1 MTTFSDSITLF
12 DGTVIPIRPMQPSD
26 APALQRFPRRLSD
39 RSIYLRH
46 FGRMPELSDERARYF
61 TNVDGTNRF
70 AFVALDPENPDE
82 IIAVARYDRDPAPR
96 TDSAEYAALVEDRWQ
111 GRGVGITLTR
121 RLVDVARQNGIR
133 VLRALVLPENIP
145 MLRLLRN
152 LNLPSRVI
160 DEDGTMLGIFPPF
173 EALKMAEAKGLD
185 LIEVAPTAKPPTC
198 KIADYGK
205 YKYELKKK
213 EHEARKN
220 QTVITI
226 KEIQL
231 RPRTDQHDLDVKM
244 RQARSFILEGDKVK
258 VNLRFYG
265 REMAHQELGMGLL
278 QKVIAAMTDIAMVES
293 NPKMEG
299 KQLFVLLAPDPAK
312 IKEFEKKKA
321 TEGTEG
327 NEKK

>member
-1 MTTFSDSITLF
+1 MLRNRKPTRRFAISSNGFDRPPGGGSGQGPRPSPITPV
-12 DGTVIPIRPMQPSD
+12 GSGGPSPIRPVGSVGGPTSVPTPGGHSGPRPGGFGGGPGGGGPGGGGRPQFDRGPRSRGPQVQKD
-26 APALQRFPRRLSD
+26 GPRVNREIRAP
-39 RSIYLRH
+39 
-46 FGRMPELSDERARYF
+46 E
-61 TNVDGTNRF
+61 V
-70 AFVALDPENPDE
+70 
-82 IIAVARYDRDPAPR
+82 
-96 TDSAEYAALVEDRWQ
+96 
-111 GRGVGITLTR
+111 
-121 RLVDVARQNGIR
+121 
-133 VLRALVLPENIP
+133 
-145 MLRLLRN
+145 
-152 LNLPSRVI
+152 RVI